1 MPSQRSS
8 KLSHEALISPL
19 LEGVFVEN
27 TKVGLQHPPK
37 RTRAGGNDSP
47 HNADNAD
54 SASKFSDMAAYGNEY
69 KTIHPERRQLASSSW
84 GGREHAQFI
93 GEPSVM
99 NKLWEALSRV
109 EEDIKH
115 LKQTGPFRSIP
126 DVQKRRCAVSE
137 PSSNSSDGLVSQ
149 VECEDFENATKG
161 VRAVSPFHSSIK
173 ETSTPSSSSLRPTMS
188 FHSNSKGKEMWE
200 CVSLCFK
207 VKYLLG
213 IWFEADLHS
222 VNATGRIRSRKRD
235 AKDLLTHASV
245 ARWTLDMDS
254 ARNVESSRSRGLG
267 S

>member
-8 KLSHEALISPL
+8 KLSHDAIIFSL
-19 LEGVFVEN
+19 LEGPFVEN
-27 TKVGLQHPPK
+27 TKVGLQPPPK
-37 RTRAGGNDSP
+37 RTRAGGTDSP
-47 HNADNAD
+47 HDANNAD

-69 KTIHPERRQLASSSW
+69 ETIHPEQRQLASSSR
-84 GGREHAQFI
+84 GKREHTQSV
-93 GEPSVM
+93 GEPSVVD
-99 NKLWEALSRV
+99 KFWEALSRV

-115 LKQTGPFRSIP
+115 LKQTSPFRSIP
-126 DVQKRRCAVSE
+126 DVAKRRYDVSG
-137 PSSNSSDGLVSQ
+137 PSPNSSDGLIL
-149 VECEDFENATKG
+149 ECEGFENATEK
-161 VRAVSPFHSSIK
+161 VRAVSPFHSSTK
-173 ETSTPSSSSLRPTMS
+173 QAPKPFSSSLGPAMS

-200 CVSLCFK
+200 CVSGAFK
-207 VKYLLG
+207 SNIILG

-235 AKDLLTHASV
+235 VKDLLTNASF